1 MYLYSIL
8 TAIRELIQKL
18 LIREGGFEPGD
29 PTETKRRIL
38 KILLPVECEA
48 GELRLGRPPKQA
60 SAVFAKKE
68 GRPEAAFRLM
78 MRGAAG

>member
-29 PTETKRRIL
+29 PTETKRCIL

-48 GELRLGRPPKQA
+48 GELRLGRPPKA
-60 SAVFAKKE
+60 SFSGIRQKKKAARR
-68 GRPEAAFRLM
+68 RPFD
-78 MRGAAG
+78 